1 MDLLQDQVSALN
13 IKVDALHKTLEQ
25 VEGRTAEMLLSV
37 KHLSAKY
44 LSAQHL
50 EAGSPIQPDITR
62 PDMLSGR
69 PNYHSYQTQTLIDSE
84 MEHKDILS
92 DVTYPDSD
100 SHGSDRG
107 ITPEIQIQRLTAQ
120 LTAAY
125 NRIAALEE
133 QLIAKRFA

>member
-13 IKVDALHKTLEQ
+13 MKVDALHKTLEQ
-25 VEGRTAEMLLSV
+25 VESRTAEMLSSV
-37 KHLSAKY
+37 KHLST
-44 LSAQHL
+44 QHL
-50 EAGSPIQPDITR
+50 EAGSPIQPDMTR
-62 PDMLSGR
+62 PDLLSGR
-69 PNYHSYQTQTLIDSE
+69 PTYHSYQTQTLIDSE

-92 DVTYPDSD
+92 DVTYPDPD

-133 QLIAKRFA
+133 QLIAKRFV